1 MPTAQHPAAPA
12 VALGRRPRLSP
23 ALERGLIASAITLGL
38 VLVLVLGPAATRS
51 SAASM
56 FGTLRAPG
64 EAALIAG
71 HRGDRSVAPEN
82 TVAAFEAAIA
92 GTMIFVETDVRLS
105 ADGIPVLIHD
115 ETVDR
120 TTDGTGRVAD
130 LTLAQLTALDAGSW
144 YGAAHAGARIP
155 TLDQFLALLA
165 DSRKKALIE
174 LKGIWTAE
182 SAAVIDA
189 MLSERGV
196 RSRVVLASFE
206 PQTLQALQAA
216 ASGVPRVLISRD
228 LPADPVAEAARFG
241 AIALVTNPAALERD
255 PAAVD
260 RMHAAGL
267 GVLLY
272 TLNKKQSWGD
282 ALALG
287 VDGII
292 TDKPSTLD
300 GWLAATAPG
309 T

>member
-1 MPTAQHPAAPA
+1 MPTAQHPAALLA
-12 VALGRRPRLSP
+12 RPRMTP
-23 ALERGLIASAITLGL
+23 ALQRGLVASALTLGL
-38 VLVLVLGPAATRS
+38 VLVLVLGPAAARS
-51 SAASM
+51 YAASM

-64 EAALIAG
+64 EAAFIAG

-82 TVAAFEAAIA
+82 TMAAFEGAIA
-92 GTMIFVETDVRLS
+92 GSMIFVETDVRLS
-105 ADGIPVLIHD
+105 ADGVPVLIHD

-120 TTDGTGRVAD
+120 TTNGTGRVAD
-130 LTLAQLTALDAGSW
+130 LTLAQLAGLDAGSW
-144 YGAAHAGARIP
+144 YDATHGDARIP

-174 LKGIWTAE
+174 LKGVWTAE
-182 SAAVIDA
+182 AAAVVDA
-189 MLSERGV
+189 LITERGV

-206 PQTLQALQAA
+206 HETLEALQVSA
-216 ASGVPRVLISRD
+216 GELPRVLISRD
-228 LPADPVAEAARFG
+228 LPADPIAEANGFG
-241 AIALVTNPAALERD
+241 AIALVTNPTALEKD
-255 PAAVD
+255 PTVVD

-272 TLNKKQSWGD
+272 TLNKKQSWSD
-282 ALALG
+282 ALDLG

-300 GWLAATAPG
+300 GWLAETAPG